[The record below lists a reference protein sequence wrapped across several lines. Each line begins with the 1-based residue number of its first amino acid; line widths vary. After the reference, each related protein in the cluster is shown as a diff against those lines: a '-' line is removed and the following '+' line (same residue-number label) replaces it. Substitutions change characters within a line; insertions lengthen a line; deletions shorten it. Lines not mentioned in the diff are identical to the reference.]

1 MNLQCREFLFVVAL
15 ATAAST
21 TALGQTPSRATDRPA
36 AQGAAPIPDF
46 SGIWA
51 HPMLGFEPPV
61 SGPGPVRN
69 LSRTR
74 GGASNFNSL
83 VGDYK
88 NPILQPWAAEVVKKF
103 GEISL
108 SGRAFPDPDNQCLIQ
123 PVPYVLWNFEIQ
135 MLQLP
140 DRVIILYPHDQ
151 DFRQV
156 RLNQPHPE
164 KVTPTAHG
172 DSVGHYEG
180 DTLVIDTVG
189 VKVGRYTMIDR
200 FGTPYTEA
208 LHVVER
214 YRLLD
219 YAAAK
224 EAQERGQ
231 KEWPAVPAYPVDPD
245 YKGRGL
251 QL

>member
-21 TALGQTPSRATDRPA
+21 AALGQTPSPATDRPA
-36 AQGAAPIPDF
+36 AQGAAPVPGF

-88 NPILQPWAAEVVKKF
+88 NPILQPWAADVVKKF

-108 SGRAFPDPDNQCLIQ
+108 SGRGCPEPGNRWLLSPAPH
-123 PVPYVLWNFEIQ
+123 
-135 MLQLP
+135 
-140 DRVIILYPHDQ
+140 IL
-151 DFRQV
+151 
-156 RLNQPHPE
+156 
-164 KVTPTAHG
+164 
-172 DSVGHYEG
+172 S
-180 DTLVIDTVG
+180 
-189 VKVGRYTMIDR
+189 
-200 FGTPYTEA
+200 
-208 LHVVER
+208 
-214 YRLLD
+214 
-219 YAAAK
+219 
-224 EAQERGQ
+224 
-231 KEWPAVPAYPVDPD
+231 
-245 YKGRGL
+245 
-251 QL
+251 